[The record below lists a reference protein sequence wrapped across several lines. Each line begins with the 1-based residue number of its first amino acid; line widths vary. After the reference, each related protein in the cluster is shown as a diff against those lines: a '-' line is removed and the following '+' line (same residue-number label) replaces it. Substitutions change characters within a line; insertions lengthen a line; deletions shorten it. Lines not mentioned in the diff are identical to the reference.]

1 MAYMMMKNDSRGS
14 REMDSLSVRLEV
26 VRVLARLEKPAE
38 SVAKRGESAPKHEK
52 FA

>member
-26 VRVLARLEKPAE
+26 VRVLARLQKH
-38 SVAKRGESAPKHEK
+38 AKIIANRGESAPKQEK